1 MQGRGEESC
10 TKEGEEASGLSVCFQ
25 LLVGGQSG
33 SSSLVQLLRSM
44 VQVGITYAHQQR
56 RDEQVQVLYL
66 NPELPSHQNLE
77 LSIGTST
84 DSIAEPRQYWVIPL
98 RCSKLSV
105 GNNKADCSHQRRHS
119 SKLHQDTTRVALA
132 GPSNI
137 FPPQLPP
144 SRSHFRHPVRT
155 ARAAP
160 VLVLSCFEW
169 HFHFC
174 FCFRPASLLST
185 C

>member
-1 MQGRGEESC
+1 MQGGEASGMQGRGEESC
-10 TKEGEEASGLSVCFQ
+10 TKEGGEASGFSVCFQ

-33 SSSLVQLLRSM
+33 SFFGPIAAFDGTSTSISSRETSK
-44 VQVGITYAHQQR
+44 YR
-56 RDEQVQVLYL
+56 YPD
-66 NPELPSHQNLE
+66 PELPSHQKPG
-77 LSIGTST
+77 IVHTST
-84 DSIAEPRQYWVIPL
+84 DSIAEPQQYWVIPL
-98 RCSKLSV
+98 RSSKLSV
-105 GNNKADCSHQRRHS
+105 GNKADCPHQRRHS
-119 SKLHQDTTRVALA
+119 SKLHQDKTRVALA

-144 SRSHFRHPVRT
+144 ASHFRHPVRQPGLP
-155 ARAAP
+155 P

-169 HFHFC
+169 HFCFC